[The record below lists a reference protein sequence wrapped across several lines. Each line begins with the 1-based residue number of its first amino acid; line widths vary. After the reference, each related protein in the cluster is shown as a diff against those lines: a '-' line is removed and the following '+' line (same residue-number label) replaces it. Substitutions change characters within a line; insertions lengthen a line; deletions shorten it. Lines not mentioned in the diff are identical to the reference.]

1 MVPLNRYESHEGL
14 TCVPYCGEHG
24 AFHQWTGMR
33 DLKYLQIWKEV
44 EEYGKPVVVE
54 AEASVVVLD
63 LNQVKRMHKETC
75 L

>member
-1 MVPLNRYESHEGL
+1 
-14 TCVPYCGEHG
+14 
-24 AFHQWTGMR
+24 MR

-63 LNQVKRMHKETC
+63 LNQVKRMHEETC

>member
-1 MVPLNRYESHEGL
+1 M
-14 TCVPYCGEHG
+14 
-24 AFHQWTGMR
+24 
-33 DLKYLQIWKEV
+33 KYLQIWKEV

-54 AEASVVVLD
+54 TEASVVVLD